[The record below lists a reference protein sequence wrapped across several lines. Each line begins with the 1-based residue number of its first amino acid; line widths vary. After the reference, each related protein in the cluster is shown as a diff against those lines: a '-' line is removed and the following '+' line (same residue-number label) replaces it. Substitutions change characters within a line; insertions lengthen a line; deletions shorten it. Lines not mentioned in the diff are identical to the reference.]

1 MKKGILIGICFV
13 FWCSVLSAQA
23 PYLILVSFDGFRYD
37 YADKTQTPNL
47 TFIQKNG
54 FKSGYLKPSFPS
66 QTFPNHITLAT
77 GLHPEHHGIIS
88 NSFYASDLNKTF
100 SLSDRP
106 AVTNP
111 DFYLGEPIWKTVQRF
126 GKKSASY
133 FWAGSE
139 AIRSDYYFTY
149 YQNAPY
155 DDRISGL
162 HEWINKPYS
171 QRPSVIALYFEDV
184 DSKGHNFGPN
194 HKNTLH
200 SVQEAD
206 RTIGKILETIE
217 KSGLTDS
224 TNIVI
229 VSDHG
234 MTELKVCNQINLEP
248 VFEKLPKSAFINRYY
263 STSSIYLPASIVDSV
278 FATLPKIDHVTI
290 VKRKNADPKYHIED
304 AIRFGDILFIPD
316 LGYSF
321 RNDDFWT
328 KAGKWKDEL
337 FGAYLSGHGYDPEYP
352 DMWGIFYAIG
362 PSIKANSSIDF
373 ANSVDVYPFCLDL
386 LGLPLDHK
394 IDGNA
399 DKLEKSAF
407 LKTK

>member
-1 MKKGILIGICFV
+1 MRKSILVILLFIL
-13 FWCSVLSAQA
+13 WCSSIFAQA
-23 PYLILVSFDGFRYD
+23 PYLVLVSFDGFRFD
-37 YADKTQTPNL
+37 YAEKTSTPNL
-47 TFIQKNG
+47 SLIQKNG
-54 FKSGYLKPSFPS
+54 FKSGFLKPSFPS

-88 NSFYASDLNKTF
+88 NSFYAPDLKKSFT
-100 SLSDRP
+100 LADRS

-162 HEWINKPYS
+162 KEWISLPHS
-171 QRPSVIALYFEDV
+171 ERPSVIALYFEDV
-184 DSKGHNFGPN
+184 DTKGHNFGPN
-194 HKNTLH
+194 NKETLKA
-200 SVQEAD
+200 VMDAD
-206 RTIGKILETIE
+206 LTIGKIMETIE
-217 KSGLTDS
+217 KSGLKDS
-224 TNIVI
+224 TNLVI

-234 MTELKVCNQINLEP
+234 MTELKVCNEINLEP
-248 VFEKLPKSAFINRYY
+248 VFEKLPKSALVNRYY
-263 STSSIYLPASIVDSV
+263 STSSIYLPANLVDSV
-278 FATLPKIDHVTI
+278 FASLPEIDHVTK

-304 AIRFGDILFIPD
+304 AIRYGDILFIPD

-321 RNDDFWT
+321 RNEGFWT

-337 FGAYLSGHGYDPEYP
+337 FGVYNSGHGFDPENS

-362 PSIKANSSIDF
+362 PSIKPNSSVDF

-394 IDGNA
+394 IDGNSV
-399 DKLEKSAF
+399 KLKETVF
-407 LKTK
+407 LKSK

>member
-1 MKKGILIGICFV
+1 MKKLVWVILF
-13 FWCSVLSAQA
+13 FASLCSDMRAQA

-37 YADKTQTPNL
+37 YVDKTSTPNL
-47 TFIQKNG
+47 NFIQKSG

-77 GLHPEHHGIIS
+77 GLHPEHHGIVS
-88 NSFYASDLNKTF
+88 NTFYAPDLNKNF
-100 SLSDRP
+100 SLSDRS

-139 AIRSDYYFTY
+139 AIYSDYYFTY

-162 HEWINKPYS
+162 NEWINLPYS
-171 QRPSVIALYFEDV
+171 KRPSVIVLYFEDV

-194 HKNTLH
+194 NKETM
-200 SVQEAD
+200 SAVREAD
-206 RTIGKILETIE
+206 RTVGRIMETIE
-217 KSGLTDS
+217 KSGLKDS
-224 TNIVI
+224 TNLII

-234 MTELKVCNQINLEP
+234 MTELNVCKEINLEP
-248 VFEKLPKSAFINRYY
+248 VFEKLPKSASVNRYY
-263 STSSIYLPASIVDSV
+263 STSSVYLPENIIDSV
-278 FATLPKIDHVTI
+278 FSTLPKIDHVTI

-304 AIRFGDILFIPD
+304 AFRYGDILFIPD

-321 RNDDFWT
+321 RNEGFWT
-328 KAGKWKDEL
+328 KADKWKDEL
-337 FGAYLSGHGYDPEYP
+337 FGTYQSGHGYDPEYS

-362 PSIKANSSIDF
+362 PSIKPNSSVDF

-399 DKLEKSAF
+399 DKLEKSVL
-407 LKTK
+407 LKVK